1 MFILASDKFYH
12 STQVHYACESAL
24 LVNLS
29 THQYIM
35 K

>member
-12 STQVHYACESAL
+12 STQINYACESAL

-29 THQYIM
+29 TH
-35 K
+35 